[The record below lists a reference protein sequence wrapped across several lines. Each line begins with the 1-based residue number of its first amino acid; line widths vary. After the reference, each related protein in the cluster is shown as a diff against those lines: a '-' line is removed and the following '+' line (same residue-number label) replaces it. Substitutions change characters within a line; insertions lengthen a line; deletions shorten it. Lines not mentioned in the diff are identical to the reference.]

1 LGAVGTI
8 APAHRWQLRVFANR
22 PQDLRVGAVLKA
34 PVGQMP
40 ERRHFYLVARQSS
53 DDDHRVVHL
62 RARRAKADG
71 MARWR
76 GPIRDGNPNIS
87 SVLSLAKYER
97 DGHEGDS
104 RQRMIMNGLAFL
116 VTVALIAIGVWLAA
130 NIDG

>member
-1 LGAVGTI
+1 LGEVGTI

-22 PQDLRVGAVLKA
+22 SAGFAGRRGFES

-53 DDDHRVVHL
+53 DDDHRVVHF

-71 MARWR
+71 MARRR

-97 DGHEGDS
+97 DGHEGDY

-116 VTVALIAIGVWLAA
+116 VTVALIAIGIWLAA
-130 NIDG
+130 NI